1 LEALHDKISKS
12 VKDFYEKN
20 PFPGFDLN
28 KYKNKEDLYNQASW
42 YGKLVDSQI
51 PYGKDVIDVGCGTGQ
66 LACFLALKRRNVVGV
81 DFSENSIADA
91 ISIKEK
97 FNLENVTFKIANVL
111 DLGLPVESFDY
122 VFCNG
127 VLHHTRDPYLGFKNL
142 VKIARKGGFIFV
154 GLYNT
159 YGRLILKLRR
169 RVVSRFLN
177 EKLKDWVLKKQLGKL
192 EDDRDKRETWY
203 QDQYVHPHESC
214 HTISEVLGWFEKN
227 GITYV
232 NSIPPIKIFKPVS
245 SNEKLFSKKRKN
257 FFYYNKA
264 SYLLVQLAW
273 IFTQSAGGGYFI
285 IIGQKK

>member
-1 LEALHDKISKS
+1 MEALHDKISKS

-142 VKIARKGGFIFV
+142 VKIA
-154 GLYNT
+154 
-159 YGRLILKLRR
+159 
-169 RVVSRFLN
+169 
-177 EKLKDWVLKKQLGKL
+177 
-192 EDDRDKRETWY
+192 
-203 QDQYVHPHESC
+203 
-214 HTISEVLGWFEKN
+214 
-227 GITYV
+227 
-232 NSIPPIKIFKPVS
+232 
-245 SNEKLFSKKRKN
+245 
-257 FFYYNKA
+257 
-264 SYLLVQLAW
+264 
-273 IFTQSAGGGYFI
+273 
-285 IIGQKK
+285 